1 MKKAVSLS
9 SGLVAVSCIA
19 GGLFAFSG
27 CGDDTGLGKRY
38 AVSGTV
44 TYNEKPLEKGQISF
58 IAIDK
63 NKQRDANGFI
73 QDGKYTLTTATPG
86 DGALPGEYGVIVKS
100 IEVDDSQVNE
110 TVTKYGGGGRQH
122 EIAKATSKGK
132 SLIPAKYQL
141 PETSQLKYTV
151 KEQANTID
159 IDLKD

>member
-1 MKKAVSLS
+1 MGLSAV
-9 SGLVAVSCIA
+9 A
-19 GGLFAFSG
+19 G
-27 CGDDTGLGKRY
+27 CGDDTGLGQRY
-38 AVSGTV
+38 AVSGMV
-44 TYNEKPLEKGQISF
+44 TYNSKPVEKGQISF
-58 IAIDK
+58 IATDK

-73 QDGKYTLTTATPG
+73 QDGHYSLTTASPG
-86 DGALPGEYGVIVKS
+86 DGALPGEYSVTVKS
-100 IEVDDSQVNE
+100 IEVDDSKVIE

-122 EIAKATSKGK
+122 EIGKATAKGK